1 MRKFVDLFEKV
12 PSSILNFLT
21 ILSGLYTV
29 VDVIFRILKRLF
41 GLASLDNWF
50 QYCSSDR
57 VISVVKWT
65 FVALLF
71 IKCIIYYRQARSRLI
86 SYPKLF
92 HVLTHEY
99 RNLKYSLENGVANH
113 DLLTRDVVRRVSEF
127 ASGRLDDLCLLVEDI
142 YGKKIYGCIKLINPP
157 PYPNADIRDCTVST
171 FVRSKEAMKERGKT
185 ERGHVD
191 YIGDNTD
198 FMELVDY
205 NNIRNQFY
213 QPDLLEYSKQLKK
226 DDHEYKNSSPN
237 WKDNYLST
245 VVVPIQILFADA
257 ESGKKVYRVIG
268 FLCLDAKRRNTFTY
282 KLKSQICDLVKAYA
296 DLLYTVFELYG
307 KTLTQV
313 TDATYI
319 NMCINKE
326 NRQGGNN

>member
-1 MRKFVDLFEKV
+1 MKKLVDLFEKI
-12 PSSILNFLT
+12 PSAILNFVT
-21 ILSGLYTV
+21 IISGLCAI
-29 VDVIFRILKRLF
+29 VDFLIQELQKLL
-41 GLASLDNWF
+41 GLTGVKNLIR
-50 QYCSSDR
+50 YCLSDR
-57 VISVVKWT
+57 VISIIKWI

-86 SYPKLF
+86 YYPKLF
-92 HVLTHEY
+92 HALTHEY
-99 RNLKYSLENGVANH
+99 RNLKHSLETGVAQH
-113 DLLTRDVVRRVSEF
+113 ELLTRDIVRKVSEF
-127 ASGRLDDLCLLVEDI
+127 TSKRLDDLCRLVQDI
-142 YGKKIYGCIKLINPP
+142 YGREISGCIKLINPP
-157 PYPNADIRDCTVST
+157 PRPNADIRDCTVST

-245 VVVPIQILFADA
+245 VVVPIQILYVNADT
-257 ESGKKVYRVIG
+257 GKKIYRVIG

-282 KLKSQICDLVKAYA
+282 KLKNQICDLVKAYA
-296 DLLYTVFELYG
+296 DLLFVVFELYG
-307 KTLTQV
+307 KMLV
-313 TDATYI
+313 SVNDAQYLKKYI
-319 NMCINKE
+319 KKE
-326 NRQGGNN
+326 KC